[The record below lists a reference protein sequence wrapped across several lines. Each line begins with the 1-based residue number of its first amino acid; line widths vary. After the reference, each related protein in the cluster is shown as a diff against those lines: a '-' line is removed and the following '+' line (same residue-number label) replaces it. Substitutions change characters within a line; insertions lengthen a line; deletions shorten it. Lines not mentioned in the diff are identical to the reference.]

1 MSAQSTEQETLL
13 LTLAGNPNS
22 GKTSI
27 FNALTGLRHKTSNY
41 PGVTVERVEGTV
53 DLGERGKARLVDLP
67 GSYSI
72 FARSEDE
79 RIARNVLLGLQDG
92 ESRPDVVIAVLDA
105 SNLERN
111 LYLATQ
117 LIETGLPVC
126 IALNMVDIAKRRRMP
141 VDAAVLEEALGVP
154 VVPVVGRSGENVDA
168 LKAAVLRAKPRG
180 RLWRMPGVGEEAL
193 ADLRTAVEASGL
205 VPAGAADGE
214 ALRLLCHA
222 RDDDPFLMR
231 GGEPLRT
238 ALDLGR
244 ARLEEASIDHAAV
257 DAECRYAL
265 CADVVARS
273 RAKGAGSPPGR
284 SERIDRILT
293 HRIVGPILF
302 LAVMALVFQT
312 IYSWADPFMGWIE
325 TLMGL
330 VGDTTR
336 SVLGDGML
344 TDLLVDGVIEG
355 VGAIIIFLPQ
365 ICLLFLFLTL
375 LEDVGYLARAAF
387 IVDRAMRGV
396 GLNGRAFIP
405 LMSSFACAIP
415 GIMATRTIDDRR
427 DRLVTILIAPLM
439 SCSARLPV
447 YVLMI
452 GTFIPSGYRGLTL
465 FSMYALSVVAGL
477 GVAWVLRRTIFK
489 GKPSTF
495 LMELPSYKAPGLR
508 HVLRTV
514 GNRGWVFVQ
523 QAGTVILALTVV
535 LWFLAYFP
543 RSDELAAEAE
553 QRIEAGADKAE
564 VEGWYAAE
572 HIRQSWM
579 GRVGRFIEPVIEPLG
594 FDWRTGIGVLAS
606 FAAREVLVSTLGVV
620 YAVGDADE
628 ESVPLRERLKRSKR
642 PDGSP
647 TFTPLVA
654 ISLMVFFVLACQCM
668 STLAVAK
675 RETNSWRWPFFMF
688 GYMTALAYVASLVVY
703 QGGLALG
710 WG

>member
-1 MSAQSTEQETLL
+1 LSAQSTEQETLL